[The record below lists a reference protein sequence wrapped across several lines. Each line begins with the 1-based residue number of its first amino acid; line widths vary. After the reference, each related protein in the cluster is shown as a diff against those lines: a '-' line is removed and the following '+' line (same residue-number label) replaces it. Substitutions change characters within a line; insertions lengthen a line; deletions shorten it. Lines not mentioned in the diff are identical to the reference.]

1 MISKG
6 YRYVIILGIVSN
18 FYISVD
24 PVYPVS
30 SVRES
35 TVADELRGIWIL
47 SSL

>member
-6 YRYVIILGIVSN
+6 YHYVIILGIISN
-18 FYISVD
+18 LYISVD

-35 TVADELRGIWIL
+35 TVADEL
-47 SSL
+47 

>member
-6 YRYVIILGIVSN
+6 YHYVIILGIVSS

-24 PVYPVS
+24 PVYPAS

-47 SSL
+47 SFL